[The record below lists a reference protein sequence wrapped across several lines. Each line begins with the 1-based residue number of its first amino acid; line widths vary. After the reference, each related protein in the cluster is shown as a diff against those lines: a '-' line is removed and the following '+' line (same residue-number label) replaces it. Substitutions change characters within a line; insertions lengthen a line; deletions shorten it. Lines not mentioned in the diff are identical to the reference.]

1 MAQNGGMSQ
10 ISVVFVCTGDI
21 CRAPMAQ
28 AVCDDALSALGVRD
42 RVSLA
47 SVGLGD
53 WHIGEQADPRALQ
66 QLESA
71 GLPYRHHRARLLEAH
86 QLEQAGLFVA
96 MERSHANAL
105 HEMAKLRNA
114 APEVRLL
121 RSWDPSASPMAEI
134 GDPYHRGEQAFEAVF
149 RQVEVAVHFLVQ
161 DLTIRLARL
170 ENRVAGLTPHAS
182 TYPDPV
188 IFDFLK
194 DQ

>member
-1 MAQNGGMSQ
+1 MTQ

-28 AVCDDALSALGVRD
+28 AVCDDAL
-42 RVSLA
+42 VSLGMRERVNIS

-66 QLESA
+66 QLNA
-71 GLPYRHHRARLLEAH
+71 VGLDFRHHRARLFEAD
-86 QLEQAGLFVA
+86 QIEQASLFVA

-105 HEMAKLRNA
+105 HELARARKA

-121 RSWDPSASPMAEI
+121 RSWDPAASPMAEI
-134 GDPYHRGEQAFEAVF
+134 GDPYYRGDQAFEAVF
-149 RQVEVAVHFLVQ
+149 RQVETAVHFLVQ

-170 ENRVAGLTPHAS
+170 ENRVLGMRPSAS
-182 TYPDPV
+182 AFPNTA
-188 IFDFLK
+188 IFDFFK